1 MEAILLPLGAGLLEA
16 LQPVNLS
23 MIVLG
28 CAIGLLVGAMPG
40 LGSVNGVAILLPI
53 TFLVPPTAA
62 IIFLAAIYYGA
73 MYGGAISSITLGIPG
88 ASTAVATVF
97 DGRPLAQSGKADK
110 ALTAAAVASF
120 IGGSISVVL
129 FTLFA
134 PPLAAFALKFG
145 PPEEFAL
152 MLLAFATFI
161 GLGGDDIPKTI
172 FSILIGL
179 VLASVGLDIISGQP
193 RLIFGDISGFL
204 HGVNFLVLA
213 IGIYGIGEMLWT
225 LETTRG
231 KVTAHKVT
239 MSFRSLLD
247 NLRDVKQY
255 IKTTTLG
262 SMLGYFV
269 GTLPAAGATPA
280 SLMSYGIAKTFSRD
294 PDSFGKGNVSGVAAP
309 EAANNAASTGSML
322 PMITLGIPGSPT
334 TAILLG
340 GMIIWGLRPGPL
352 LFTEHPD
359 FVWGLIGS
367 LYIANLVT
375 VLINLA
381 FIPLIVKVLTL
392 PFTILAPIIYILCVV
407 GGYAPTQTMHDV
419 WLMFLFGIVGYLLR
433 KLNYPV
439 APAVLAI
446 VLGPLAERSL
456 RQSLLASQGDMLTF
470 VERPI
475 SGLCIACAVA
485 LIAYPLWRK
494 MRARKAQA
502 SSPNATNATRP
513 GEADAGD

>member
-1 MEAILLPLGAGLLEA
+1 MESILLLLGNGILEA
-16 LQPVNLS
+16 LQPVNFM
-23 MIVLG
+23 MIVIG
-28 CAIGLLVGAMPG
+28 CTLGLLVGAMPG

-97 DGRPLAQSGKADK
+97 DGRPLAQAGKADK
-110 ALTAAAVASF
+110 ALVAAAIASF
-120 IGGSISVVL
+120 IGGTISVVL

-152 MLLAFATFI
+152 MILAFATFI
-161 GLGGDDIPKTI
+161 GLGGDDIPKTV
-172 FSILIGL
+172 FSILTGL
-179 VLASVGLDIISGQP
+179 VLAAVGLDIISGQP
-193 RLIFGDISGFL
+193 RLIFGNISGFL
-204 HGVNFLVLA
+204 HGINFLVLA

-225 LETTRG
+225 LETTKG
-231 KVTAHKVT
+231 KVTAHKVN
-239 MSFRSLLD
+239 MSLSSLIANIKEVRSYL
-247 NLRDVKQY
+247 
-255 IKTTTLG
+255 KTTVLG
-262 SMLGYFV
+262 SLLGYFV

-280 SLMSYGIAKTFSRD
+280 SLMSYGLAKTFSDD
-294 PDSFGKGNVSGVAAP
+294 PDSFGKGNISGVAAP

-375 VLINLA
+375 LLVNIA
-381 FIPLIVKVLTL
+381 FIPIFVRVLTL
-392 PFTILAPIIYILCVV
+392 PFTILAPIIYILCIV

-419 WLMFLFGIVGYLLR
+419 WLMFLFGMVGYLLR

-456 RQSLLASQGDMLTF
+456 RQSLLASQGDVFTF
-470 VERPI
+470 IERPI
-475 SGLCIACAVA
+475 SAVCIACALA
-485 LIAYPLWRK
+485 LIGYPLVKKFRK
-494 MRARKAQA
+494 NKKA
-502 SSPNATNATRP
+502 NANKR
-513 GEADAGD
+513 DAAK

>member
-1 MEAILLPLGAGLLEA
+1 MGETLSLLGSGLLQAMEP
-16 LQPVNLS
+16 LNFG
-23 MIVLG
+23 MIILG
-28 CAIGLLVGAMPG
+28 CVLGLLVGALPG

-97 DGRPLAQSGKADK
+97 DGRPLAVAGKADK

-134 PPLAAFALKFG
+134 PPLAEFALRFG
-145 PPEEFAL
+145 PPEEFTL

-172 FSILIGL
+172 FSIFIGL
-179 VLASVGLDIISGQP
+179 VLAAIGLDIITGAP
-193 RLIFGDISGFL
+193 RLIFWDISGFM
-204 HGVNFLVLA
+204 HGINFLVLA

-225 LETTRG
+225 LEQTKG
-231 KVTAHKVT
+231 EVIVHNVKLSMKEI
-239 MSFRSLLD
+239 FKDLK
-247 NLRDVKQY
+247 DVKHY
-255 IKTTTLG
+255 IGTTTMG
-262 SMLGYFV
+262 SVLGYFV

-280 SLMSYGIAKTFSRD
+280 SLMSYGLAKTFSKD
-294 PDSFGKGNVSGVAAP
+294 PDSFGKGNVAGVAAP

-322 PMITLGIPGSPT
+322 PMLTLGIPGSPT

-352 LFTEHPD
+352 LFSEHPE

-367 LYIANLVT
+367 LYIANLMT
-375 VLINLA
+375 LIINLL
-381 FIPLIVKVLTL
+381 FIPFFVKILTL
-392 PFTILAPIIYILCVV
+392 PFTILAPTIYILCVV

-419 WLMFLFGIVGYLLR
+419 WLMFLFGVVGYLLR
-433 KLNYPV
+433 KLDYPV

-446 VLGPLAERSL
+446 VLGPLAEVSL
-456 RQSLLASQGDMLTF
+456 RQSLLASQGDPMIFL
-470 VERPI
+470 ERPI
-475 SGLCIACAVA
+475 SLSCI
-485 LIAYPLWRK
+485 LIAVGLVLLPTFQKFLRRRK
-494 MRARKAQA
+494 RAAEKERE
-502 SSPNATNATRP
+502 AT
-513 GEADAGD
+513 

>member
-1 MEAILLPLGAGLLEA
+1 MEAILIPLGNGLLQAFEPLNFFMIVTGCLAGLF
-16 LQPVNLS
+16 V
-23 MIVLG
+23 G
-28 CAIGLLVGAMPG
+28 CMPG
-40 LGSVNGVAILLPI
+40 LGSVNGVAILLPV

-62 IIFLAAIYYGA
+62 IIFLAALYYGA

-97 DGRPLAQSGKADK
+97 DGRPMAQQGKADK
-110 ALTAAAVASF
+110 ALMAAAIASF
-120 IGGSISVVL
+120 IGGTVSIIL

-145 PPEEFAL
+145 PQEEFAL

-172 FSILIGL
+172 FSILLGL
-179 VLASVGLDIISGQP
+179 VMAAVGFDIISGQP
-193 RLIFGDISGFL
+193 RMIFFDMVEFQRGIG
-204 HGVNFLVLA
+204 FLVLA

-225 LETTRG
+225 LESTKG
-231 KVTAHKVT
+231 KVQMHSVNITWARFKE
-239 MSFRSLLD
+239 
-247 NLRDVKQY
+247 NLKEVKLY
-255 IKTTTLG
+255 INSTWLG
-262 SMLGYFV
+262 SVLGFFV

-280 SLMSYGIAKTFSRD
+280 SLMSYGLSKTFSKD
-294 PDSFGKGNVSGVAAP
+294 PDSFGKGNVAGVAAP

-352 LFTEHPD
+352 LFTESPD

-367 LYIANLVT
+367 MYVANVAT
-375 VLINLA
+375 VLLNLA
-381 FIPLIVKVLTL
+381 LIPVFIRVLAM
-392 PFTILAPIIYILCVV
+392 PFTLLTPIIFMLCVLGV
-407 GGYAPTQTMHDV
+407 FATTDR
-419 WLMFLFGIVGYLLR
+419 MFDTWIMLILGVCGYLLR

-456 RQSLLASQGDMLTF
+456 RQSLIGSQGDVTTF
-470 VERPI
+470 ITRPI
-475 SGLCIACAVA
+475 SLTCVLLA
-485 LIAYPLWRK
+485 LLLVCYPLIQRAVRK
-494 MRARKAQA
+494 RRQA
-502 SSPNATNATRP
+502 A
-513 GEADAGD
+513 

>member
-1 MEAILLPLGAGLLEA
+1 FEPLNLFMIFAGCLAGL
-16 LQPVNLS
+16 V
-23 MIVLG
+23 
-28 CAIGLLVGAMPG
+28 VGAMPG
-40 LGSVNGVAILLPI
+40 LGSVNGVAILLPV

-62 IIFLAAIYYGA
+62 IIFLAALYYGA

-88 ASTAVATVF
+88 SSTAVATVF
-97 DGRPLAQSGKADK
+97 DGRPMAQSGRADE
-110 ALTAAAVASF
+110 ALTAAAIASF
-120 IGGSISVVL
+120 VGGTISVIL

-145 PPEEFAL
+145 PQEEFAL
-152 MLLAFATFI
+152 MVLAFATFI

-179 VLASVGLDIISGQP
+179 VLAAVGFDIISGQP
-193 RLIFGDISGFL
+193 RLIFFDQVEFQRGIE
-204 HGVNFLVLA
+204 FLVLA

-225 LETTRG
+225 LEHTKG
-231 KVTAHKVT
+231 NVQLHKVT
-239 MSFRSLLD
+239 TGWRRFVKNLSGFRRYGGSSTVGSLL
-247 NLRDVKQY
+247 
-255 IKTTTLG
+255 G
-262 SMLGYFV
+262 FFV

-280 SLMSYGIAKTFSRD
+280 SLMSYGIAKTFSKN
-294 PDSFGKGNVSGVAAP
+294 PESFGKGNVAGVAAP

-352 LFTEHPD
+352 LFSEEPD

-367 LYIANLVT
+367 MYVANAVT
-375 VLINLA
+375 VALNLA
-381 FIPLIVKVLTL
+381 LIPLFMRVLAM
-392 PFTILAPIIYILCVV
+392 PFTMLAPIIFVLCVV
-407 GGYAPTQTMHDV
+407 GVFATTDRMFDV
-419 WLMFLFGIVGYLLR
+419 WLMLLFGVVGYLMR

-456 RQSLLASQGDMLTF
+456 RQSLISSQGDPLTF
-470 VERPI
+470 FERPI
-475 SGLCIACAVA
+475 SLVCILLAVA
-485 LIAYPLWRK
+485 LMAYPFVL
-494 MRARKAQA
+494 RAWTARRRKATA
-502 SSPNATNATRP
+502 
-513 GEADAGD
+513 

>member
-1 MEAILLPLGAGLLEA
+1 METILVSLGAGLVEA
-16 LQPVNLS
+16 VQPVNLT
-23 MIVLG
+23 MIFIG
-28 CAIGLLVGAMPG
+28 CTIGLLVGAMPG

-97 DGRPLAQSGKADK
+97 DGRPLAQQGKADK

-120 IGGSISVVL
+120 IGGTISVVL

-134 PPLAAFALKFG
+134 PPLAEFALKFG
-145 PPEEFAL
+145 PVEEFAL

-161 GLGGDDIPKTI
+161 GLGGEDIPKTV

-179 VLASVGLDIISGQP
+179 VLATIGLDIISGKP

-204 HGVNFLVLA
+204 HGINFLVLA

-225 LETTRG
+225 LEQTKG
-231 KVTAHKVT
+231 KVAAHNVH
-239 MSFRSLLD
+239 MSFSRLLQ
-247 NLRDVKQY
+247 NLRDVKHY
-255 IKTTTLG
+255 IGTTSLG
-262 SMLGYFV
+262 SVIGYFV

-280 SLMSYGIAKTFSRD
+280 SLMSYGLAKTFSKH
-294 PDSFGKGNVSGVAAP
+294 PEAFGKGEIAGVAAP

-352 LFTEHPD
+352 LFSEHPD

-375 VLINLA
+375 LLINLA
-381 FIPLIVKVLTL
+381 FIPVFVKVLKM
-392 PFTILAPIIYILCVV
+392 PFTILAPIIYILCIV

-419 WLMFLFGIVGYLLR
+419 WLMFLFGVVGYLLR

-446 VLGPLAERSL
+446 VLGPLAEQSF
-456 RQSLLASQGDMLTF
+456 RQSLLSSQGDVTIFLQ
-470 VERPI
+470 RPI
-475 SGLCIACAVA
+475 SAVCILLAVM
-485 LIAYPLWRK
+485 LIAYPVIKRVLK
-494 MRARKAQA
+494 KAGSRSNKAAQ
-502 SSPNATNATRP
+502 RP
-513 GEADAGD
+513 QPK

>member
-1 MEAILLPLGAGLLEA
+1 MEGILALLGSGLVEA
-16 LQPVNLS
+16 MQPANFM
-23 MIVLG
+23 MIVIG
-28 CAIGLLVGAMPG
+28 CLLGLLVGAMPG

-97 DGRPLAQSGKADK
+97 DGRPLAQQGKADK

-120 IGGSISVVL
+120 IGGTISVVL

-134 PPLAAFALKFG
+134 PPLADFALKFG
-145 PPEEFAL
+145 PVEEFSL
-152 MLLAFATFI
+152 MVLAFATFI
-161 GLGGDDIPKTI
+161 GLSGDDIPKTI

-204 HGVNFLVLA
+204 HGINFLVLA

-225 LETTRG
+225 LEQTKG
-231 KVTAHKVT
+231 KVIVHKVRLS
-239 MSFRSLLD
+239 MLDIFR
-247 NLRDVKQY
+247 NVRDVRRY
-255 IKTTTLG
+255 IGTTSLG
-262 SMLGYFV
+262 STVGYFV

-280 SLMSYGIAKTFSRD
+280 SLMSYGLAKTFSRD
-294 PDSFGKGNVSGVAAP
+294 PDSFGKGNIAGVAAP

-367 LYIANLVT
+367 LYIANLVAL
-375 VLINLA
+375 LINLA
-381 FIPLIVKVLTL
+381 FIPLFVKILTL
-392 PFTILAPIIYILCVV
+392 PFTILAPTIYVLCVV

-419 WLMFLFGIVGYLLR
+419 WLMFLFGVVGYLLR

-456 RQSLLASQGDMLTF
+456 RQSLLGSQGDPMIF
-470 VERPI
+470 IERPI
-475 SGLCIACAVA
+475 SATCMFLA
-485 LIAYPLWRK
+485 LVLVVIPL
-494 MRARKAQA
+494 ARKLMRR
-502 SSPNATNATRP
+502 S
-513 GEADAGD
+513 